1 MFLNLNRSINFNE
14 IMIKHLGAILTKRL
28 LTVSSGIFQ
37 QYINEAKEHLKKL
50 GEKNRSQ
57 FIEIFGPIYDSFILK
72 EMQTKGYST
81 RLIDKNFEKLLNF
94 TRPSNLLVIQQ
105 LLFKSDSLKTNSIQR
120 IQRLFQNLKD
130 FDENICQNKNP
141 IGIIEDEWLKDF
153 LIIIPQ
159 MWIQIDQD
167 IYKYLCNNH
176 QNNPW
181 TIYVWSRVIQ
191 LSLLKTVKE
200 NLNMTLFKLNEWMK
214 IVKHD
219 VYQPNDVLTIIFVKN
234 LFELIIVKYTNMILV
249 LPNIETII
257 KFVIAIKE
265 QQPNNI
271 NTTQVEDFIRHGLQ
285 ELEHILRLKGN

>member
-1 MFLNLNRSINFNE
+1 
-14 IMIKHLGAILTKRL
+14 
-28 LTVSSGIFQ
+28 
-37 QYINEAKEHLKKL
+37 
-50 GEKNRSQ
+50 
-57 FIEIFGPIYDSFILK
+57 
-72 EMQTKGYST
+72 
-81 RLIDKNFEKLLNF
+81 
-94 TRPSNLLVIQQ
+94 
-105 LLFKSDSLKTNSIQR
+105 
-120 IQRLFQNLKD
+120 
-130 FDENICQNKNP
+130 
-141 IGIIEDEWLKDF
+141 
-153 LIIIPQ
+153 